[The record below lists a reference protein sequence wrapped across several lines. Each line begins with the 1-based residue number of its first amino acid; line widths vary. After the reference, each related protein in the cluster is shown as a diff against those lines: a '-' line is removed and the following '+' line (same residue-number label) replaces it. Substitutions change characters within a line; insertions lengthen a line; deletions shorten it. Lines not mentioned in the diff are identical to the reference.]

1 MGHKYVVFGAGRQGT
16 AAIHDL
22 LVNCE
27 ADHVR
32 VAEPDARAAGTAQAR
47 LRSLCGSVA
56 ERVDFVATASASD
69 LAGADVALSCAPYR
83 FNPEL
88 TELAL
93 RCGVAFCDLGG
104 NPQTVARQREVAE
117 RAQARTPVVP
127 DCGVSPGLSNILA
140 VHLATVHGADRIQVR
155 CGGIPSTETAA
166 VNPLKYKLLF
176 DPQGLISEYSG
187 MVPVIRDGRLEHVE
201 ALSVVEPFD
210 AGRYECSPTSNN
222 SPQVVEYLRS
232 LGVREYDYMTIRYPG
247 HWSIVRHWRD
257 EGFLRGDAEAD
268 GRLLA
273 RLASDPALH
282 YAPQADRDRMIL
294 SVQGS
299 APTGSDPAMF
309 RKHLGYSID
318 LPADAA
324 TRFSAMELTTSW
336 GITIVAHFLA
346 RNRGTPTLPTG
357 FATPEQFMDTSW
369 TIDKLARRIAAVR
382 A

>member
-1 MGHKYVVFGAGRQGT
+1 VGYKYVVFGAGRQGT

-22 LVNCE
+22 LTNCQ
-27 ADHVR
+27 ADR
-32 VAEPDARAAGTAQAR
+32 VLAVEPNASAAATAQAR
-47 LRSLCGSVA
+47 LQRLCGTAA
-56 ERVDFVATASASD
+56 ECVTFGATASQDD

-83 FNPEL
+83 FNPQL

-104 NPQTVARQREVAE
+104 NPQTVARQQEIARQD
-117 RAQARTPVVP
+117 RAGTPVVP
-127 DCGVSPGLSNILA
+127 DCGVSPGLSNMLA
-140 VHLATVHGADRIQVR
+140 VHLAVKHGADRIEVR
-155 CGGIPSTETAA
+155 CGGIPITATAA
-166 VNPLKYKLLF
+166 GNPLKYKLLF

-210 AGRYECSPTSNN
+210 GGRYECSPTSNN
-222 SPQVVEYLRS
+222 SPQVVEHLRS
-232 LGVREYDYMTIRYPG
+232 LGVRDYDYMTIRYPG
-247 HWSIVRHWRD
+247 HWSLVRRWRE

-268 GRLLA
+268 GRLIA
-273 RLASDPALH
+273 RLSSDPALR
-282 YAPQADRDRMIL
+282 YDPDTDRDRMIL

-299 APTGSDPAMF
+299 APAGPGPAML
-309 RKHLGYSID
+309 RKHRGYSID
-318 LPADAA
+318 LPADAV

-346 RNRGTPTLPTG
+346 RHRGTPAVPTG
-357 FATPEQFMDTSW
+357 FATPERFMDTSW
-369 TIDKLARRIAAVR
+369 TIDELARRIAAAR